1 VVLGNI
7 EIDEDAV
14 VLSVNSIARAEL
26 GRKLFEPVLAGLVG
40 SPTTVTQTMEEL
52 RASSPKPAETL
63 STGLSPEEERA
74 ITRDFMDKHYARV
87 LDEKVPVLGN
97 RTPRQAAKTKA
108 GRAELVEWLKYL
120 ENANARNEA
129 LAGYDTSWIW
139 EELGISGLRR

>member
-1 VVLGNI
+1 
-7 EIDEDAV
+7 
-14 VLSVNSIARAEL
+14 
-26 GRKLFEPVLAGLVG
+26 
-40 SPTTVTQTMEEL
+40 MEEL